1 MRRIASLALG
11 AAAVVA
17 IWLVLPRSMFSPAP
31 NSYPSADVTATEKT
45 VAAIDA
51 ELSRMHSRVGLTTAT
66 PASTRDPFRFGA
78 PPAPPVTR
86 TPPTQPA
93 PPPPPPAPALPKL
106 IAISSQTTTG
116 GVVRSA
122 ALSVADN
129 VVIARPGDTVGTLVV
144 HMIGDEFVELVDPA
158 TGTAYR
164 VK

>member
-1 MRRIASLALG
+1 MRRIASLVLA

-31 NSYPSADVTATEKT
+31 NSSPFADLTATEKT
-45 VAAIDA
+45 VTAIDA
-51 ELSRMHSRVGLTTAT
+51 ELARMHSRAGLATAT
-66 PASTRDPFRFGA
+66 PASTRNPFRFGA
-78 PPAPPVTR
+78 SPAPPVTR
-86 TPPTQPA
+86 TPPPPA
-93 PPPPPPAPALPKL
+93 PPPPPPAPVLPKL

-144 HMIGDEFVELVDPA
+144 HTIGDEFVELVDPA